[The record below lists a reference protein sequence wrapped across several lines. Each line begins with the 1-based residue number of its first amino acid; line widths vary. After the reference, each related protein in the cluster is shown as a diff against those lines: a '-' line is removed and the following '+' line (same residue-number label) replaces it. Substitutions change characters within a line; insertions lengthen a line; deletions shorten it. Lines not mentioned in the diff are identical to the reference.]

1 VTQRRSL
8 IALLALG
15 SAAAV
20 VSCGSTDESALTTS
34 TTTAASRGTPA
45 SGGPPA
51 PDEVEDGGVRGDEHA
66 RARVLLVRGGDVT
79 FVGLSSRE
87 LRCLDTGADAGAGCP
102 GNLQFS
108 GTVIIRGASMS
119 LFAHPG
125 GGAGDGGIGEVEDGG
140 VVGVPDGGGSG
151 TPDGG
156 VAGGPLDA
164 RDALLF
170 AVHSHLFLPA
180 GETGDGGV
188 PVTGADGGTAG
199 GSAARLRGGRIVLV
213 IGRGSDADAG
223 VVEDGGVPGTVVDG
237 GVPEAVDGGPSTG
250 PGSGSRVLRHI
261 RDVRFEG
268 STLHFQARPTERTD
282 GG

>member
-1 VTQRRSL
+1 MTQRRSL

-20 VSCGSTDESALTTS
+20 VSCGSTDESALSTP
-34 TTTAASRGTPA
+34 TTTAAGIPA

-51 PDEVEDGGVRGDEHA
+51 SDEVEDGGVRGDEHA

-87 LRCLDTGADAGAGCP
+87 LRCLDTAADAGAGCP
-102 GNLQFS
+102 GNFPFS

-119 LFAHPG
+119 LLAHPG
-125 GGAGDGGIGEVEDGG
+125 GDGGVGGVDDGG
-140 VVGVPDGGGSG
+140 VVGVPDAGGSG

-170 AVHSHLFLPA
+170 AAHSHLFLPT
-180 GETGDGGV
+180 GETGDAGV
-188 PVTGADGGTAG
+188 PVTGADGGTAV
-199 GSAARLRGGRIVLV
+199 GSSARLRGGRMVLV
-213 IGRGSDADAG
+213 IGRRSSADGG
-223 VVEDGGVPGTVVDG
+223 VVEDGGVPGTV
-237 GVPEAVDGGPSTG
+237 DGGPSAG
-250 PGSGSRVLRHI
+250 PGSGSRVLRQI
-261 RDVRFEG
+261 RDVRFDG
-268 STLHFQARPTERTD
+268 ATLHFQARPTEHAD